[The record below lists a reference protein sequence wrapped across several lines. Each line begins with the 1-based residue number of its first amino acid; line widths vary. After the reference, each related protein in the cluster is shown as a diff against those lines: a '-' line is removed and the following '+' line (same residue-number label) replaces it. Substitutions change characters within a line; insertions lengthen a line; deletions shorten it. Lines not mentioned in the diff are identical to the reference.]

1 MAKIQNYKK
10 VYIDNKTIKGLISDY
25 IDNVA
30 KEELSLEGYEVSDIT
45 LGVYGDTTVEMKESM
60 E

>member
-45 LGVYGDTTVEMKESM
+45 LGVYGDTIVEMKESM

>member
-10 VYIDNKTIKGLISDY
+10 VYIDNKTIKGLISNY

-45 LGVYGDTTVEMKESM
+45 LGVYGDTIVEMKESM